1 MRRAGGWMP
10 FLALARRLATA
21 LVASVPAGALAVI
34 CYAKLHG
41 TKHRPAL
48 LARKPTKVAAIA
60 LANSRL

>member
-1 MRRAGGWMP
+1 MP

-41 TKHRPAL
+41 TKHRPWPTAL